1 MRNFLGFNLIVDYE
15 NPKRENLEV
24 VAEDLDV
31 SKIKASYLQDA
42 ANKNN
47 SESSSTKT
55 KDWSYTA
62 KIYVI

>member
-15 NPKRENLEV
+15 NPKRENL
-24 VAEDLDV
+24 DLDV
-31 SKIKASYLQDA
+31 SEIKVSYLQDA

-55 KDWSYTA
+55 KDWS
-62 KIYVI
+62 